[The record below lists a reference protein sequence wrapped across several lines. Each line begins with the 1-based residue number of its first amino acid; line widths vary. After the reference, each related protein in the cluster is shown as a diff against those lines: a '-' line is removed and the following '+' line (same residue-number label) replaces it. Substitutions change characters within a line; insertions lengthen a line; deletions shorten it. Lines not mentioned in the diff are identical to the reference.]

1 MKPEPLRASCD
12 MNITPLIDVLLVL
25 LVIFLVSLPL
35 TQKSLDTTL
44 PSQVQSPAPTSPVP
58 SQIVVEYS
66 GDRRLSINHQDVQ
79 LPELE
84 ARLREVFD
92 ERTDKTL
99 FIAAAGTLRYG
110 DVVQVIDAA
119 KGAGVLRVGI
129 VTEGMRR
136 AAGVQ

>member
-25 LVIFLVSLPL
+25 LVIFLASLPL
-35 TQKSLDTTL
+35 SQKGIDTTL
-44 PSQVQSPAPTSPVP
+44 PSQVQQPSKTPPVTD
-58 SQIVVEYS
+58 QIMVEYT
-66 GDRRLSINHQDVQ
+66 GERRLSINHQDVQ

-84 ARLREVFD
+84 ARLRQVFD
-92 ERTDKTL
+92 DRTDKTL

-136 AAGVQ
+136 ATGVQ